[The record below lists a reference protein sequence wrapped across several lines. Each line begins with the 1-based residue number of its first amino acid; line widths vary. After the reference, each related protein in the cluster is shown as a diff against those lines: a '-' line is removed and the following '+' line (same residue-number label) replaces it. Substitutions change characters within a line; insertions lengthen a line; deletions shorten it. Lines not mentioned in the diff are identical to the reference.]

1 MMVLVLIALMMA
13 EGSDLLLFYMKN
25 TDRSEVLDRM
35 HLVIFA
41 HSSWLLLLP
50 FPLLLSSFHCRT
62 ARNNYRLTVTWRGF
76 SFSFL
81 KASCLP
87 DRHLETG
94 RKKTVWQNRSISSFH
109 HCLLLGGPYYQ
120 TKPGLI

>member
-41 HSSWLLLLP
+41 HLSWLLLLP
-50 FPLLLSSFHCRT
+50 FPLLLSSFHT
-62 ARNNYRLTVTWRGF
+62 AEQ
-76 SFSFL
+76 
-81 KASCLP
+81 P
-87 DRHLETG
+87 ETI
-94 RKKTVWQNRSISSFH
+94 TDS
-109 HCLLLGGPYYQ
+109 L
-120 TKPGLI
+120 